1 LTGKEVVDMLIT
13 DLAVFEFHPET
24 RQMVLTEIAENT
36 TIEEIKANTDCEF
49 EVAAE
54 LKTF

>member
-1 LTGKEVVDMLIT
+1 MLIT

-36 TIEEIKANTDCEF
+36 TVEEIKANTDCEF
-49 EVAAE
+49 EIAAE